1 MYKLDVLKLTFSLTL
16 LGMLSSGLGGFLGGI
31 IKPKNKAI
39 LSSLYEITAGMM
51 TGIVCFDML
60 PESFYLTNVLSG
72 IIGVIIGVMLVFC
85 LDYILE
91 QTNKKSTNLK
101 KNKYSVTALVVIVSM
116 AAHNILEGLAVGSSL
131 VYSTSF
137 GISVMISI
145 FLHDIPEGM
154 IVGITEN
161 SSKISILKIVLDSIF
176 VGMTVGLGVF
186 IGQIVGNISDTYISL
201 SLSLASGAML
211 YIVSCD
217 LIPSS
222 KKISSNKI
230 SYVMYIVGILLGVS
244 ITNL

>member
-1 MYKLDVLKLTFSLTL
+1 MDVLKLTFLLTL
-16 LGMLSSGLGGFLGGI
+16 LGIFSSGLGGFLGGI
-31 IKPKNKAI
+31 IKTNNKNI
-39 LSSLYEITAGMM
+39 LSSLYEITAGVM
-51 TGIVCFDML
+51 TAIVCFDML
-60 PESFYLTNVLSG
+60 PESFYLTNVMYS
-72 IIGVIIGVMLVFC
+72 IIGVILGVMLVYY

-91 QTNKKSTNLK
+91 RFNQKASKYK
-101 KNKYSVTALVVIVSM
+101 KNKYSVTTLVVITSM
-116 AAHNILEGLAVGSSL
+116 AAHNILEGLAVGSSI

-161 SSKISILKIVLDSIF
+161 SNKISITKILRDSIF
-176 VGMTVGLGVF
+176 VGMTVGIGVF

-217 LIPSS
+217 LIPNS
-222 KKISSNKI
+222 KKISSSKK
-230 SYVMYIVGILLGVS
+230 SYIMYIVGILLGVC
-244 ITNL
+244 ITKL